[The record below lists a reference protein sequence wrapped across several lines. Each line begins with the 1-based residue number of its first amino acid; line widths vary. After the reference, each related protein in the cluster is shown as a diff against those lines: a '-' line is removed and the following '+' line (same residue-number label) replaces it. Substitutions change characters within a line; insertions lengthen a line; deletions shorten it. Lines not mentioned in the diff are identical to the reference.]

1 MKFLAISDLHGNVSV
16 LDKLDSVFKSV
27 DAVLFAGDFCE
38 CFKTETGKPALDAL
52 IKKHDE
58 IYAVLGNCD
67 EPDFIEELEDAE
79 INAERILNFTE
90 GLSIIGSGGGQIFT
104 KQTPNERTEE
114 DLIDDFKIL
123 NFENASSLENLIVIS
138 HNPPKDT
145 VCDAVNKDV
154 HAGSLLFRKFIE
166 EKKPL
171 FVVCGHIHEG
181 VGIDKIGET
190 IVVNPGPLTD
200 GKYAIIEVLKEDKKF
215 KVSSAELFS
224 L

>member
-1 MKFLAISDLHGNVSV
+1 MKKIIKRIAALALAALLIVSV
-16 LDKLDSVFKSV
+16 
-27 DAVLFAGDFCE
+27 FAGDFCE

-123 NFENASSLENLIVIS
+123 NCENASSLENLIVIS
-138 HNPPKDT
+138 HKPENSKSD
-145 VCDAVNKDV
+145 
-154 HAGSLLFRKFIE
+154 LL
-166 EKKPL
+166 
-171 FVVCGHIHEG
+171 
-181 VGIDKIGET
+181 T
-190 IVVNPGPLTD
+190 
-200 GKYAIIEVLKEDKKF
+200 
-215 KVSSAELFS
+215 
-224 L
+224 

>member
-79 INAERILNFTE
+79 INAERILNC
-90 GLSIIGSGGGQIFT
+90 
-104 KQTPNERTEE
+104 
-114 DLIDDFKIL
+114 
-123 NFENASSLENLIVIS
+123 ENASSLENLIVIS

-200 GKYAIIEVLKEDKKF
+200 GKYAIIEVLKEGKKF